1 MEPVSSRAREVK
13 ELLHKFTLCEQ
24 VVFDCKD
31 KSLQSSKFEEISPL
45 DIIPNS
51 TIVSCDARIS
61 SLLRLRAMLNIRIK
75 IAEQMR
81 QGLKNKIR
89 GQFDNQ

>member
-1 MEPVSSRAREVK
+1 MEPVSPRAKEVK
-13 ELLHKFTLCEQ
+13 ELLNKFTLCEQ
-24 VVFDCKD
+24 VVFECSDI
-31 KSLQSSKFEEISPL
+31 SLQSARFEEISPL
-45 DIIPNS
+45 DIMPS
-51 TIVSCDARIS
+51 AAGVSCDARTS

-89 GQFDNQ
+89 EQFDNQ